1 VVPAADRIRLGRQ
14 ARWLAWATIAYN
26 TAEGLVA
33 VTAGAVAGSVALISF
48 GLDSAVEVASA
59 VVIAWQFSRPRPEQ
73 SERAALRAIAVTF
86 LALAAYV
93 TLDAVTTLTGIRG
106 QARPSPVG
114 IGLTAASL
122 LVMPALAAAK
132 RRVGRRLHSATV
144 VADSTQTLLCSY
156 LSAIVLA
163 GLLANATA
171 GWTWADPLAA
181 LAVAGIAAREGSQAW
196 RGDPCCDA
204 PTPGAV
210 PPASTRPSTGCGG
223 SHDCCSTADPATA
236 DPATAGPATAG
247 PATAGPATSGP
258 AVDAATGSDQPTP
271 SLGSATT
278 PATPATGSKPSWR
291 RTRR

>member
-1 VVPAADRIRLGRQ
+1 VTAPTTAVGTGLVPAADRVRLGRQ

-33 VTAGAVAGSVALISF
+33 ITAGALAGSVALVSF

-144 VADSTQTLLCSY
+144 LADSTQTLLCTY
-156 LSAIVLA
+156 LSAIVLT
-163 GLLANATA
+163 GLMLNATA

-181 LAVAGIAAREGSQAW
+181 LAVAGIAVREGIHAW
-196 RGDPCCDA
+196 HGDPCCDT
-204 PTPGAV
+204 PTPGTV
-210 PPASTRPSTGCGG
+210 PPASTHPNADCG
-223 SHDCCSTADPATA
+223 SHDCCSAPGA
-236 DPATAGPATAG
+236 
-247 PATAGPATSGP
+247 
-258 AVDAATGSDQPTP
+258 AVDGATGSDQPT
-271 SLGSATT
+271 T
-278 PATPATGSKPSWR
+278 
-291 RTRR
+291 